1 MKILASYAL
10 VGLLWCLH
18 WLPLPVMR
26 AFGAGLGRLLY
37 RFAKR
42 RRRIAEINLRLC
54 FPDDSEAERE
64 LLVREHFVFLTQAIL
79 DRPYLWWASAARLRR
94 MIRVVGEENLDDGSG
109 RPIIL
114 LIPHFVGLDACGLMI
129 GMRRQVAVIYANQTN
144 PVFNEVLRKGRARF
158 NDALVMSKRDGL
170 RKVVKALRDGLP
182 FIYAS
187 DMDFGPRDAVFVP
200 FFGVPAATAAA
211 LPRLVAMTNAR
222 VVPLVSHLTRDGYL
236 SEILPAWE
244 DYPGPDPVADVRR
257 FNAFVESQV
266 LRMRSQYYWV
276 HKRFKTR
283 PPGEPS
289 VY

>member
-54 FPDDSEAERE
+54 FPRESEADRER
-64 LLVREHFVFLTQAIL
+64 LVREHFVFLTQAIL

-222 VVPLVSHLTRDGYL
+222 VVPLVSHLTPDGYL

>member
-1 MKILASYAL
+1 MKIIASRAL

-26 AFGAGLGRLLY
+26 AFGAGVGRLLY
-37 RFAKR
+37 RFAGR

-54 FPDDSEAERE
+54 FPEDSEVERAA
-64 LLVREHFVFLTQAIL
+64 LVREHFIFLAQSIF
-79 DRPYLWWASAARLRR
+79 DRPYLWWASEARLCR
-94 MIRVVGEENLDDGSG
+94 MIRLVGEEHLDDGSG

-114 LIPHFVGLDACGLMI
+114 LIPHFVGLDACGLRI

-170 RKVVKALRDGLP
+170 RRVVKALRDGLP

-187 DMDFGPRDAVFVP
+187 DMDFGPRDAEFVP

-211 LPRLVAMTNAR
+211 LPRLAAMTNAR
-222 VVPLVSHLTRDGYL
+222 VVPLVSHLTPDGYL

-244 DYPGPDPVADVRR
+244 NFPGPDPVADVRR

>member
-1 MKILASYAL
+1 
-10 VGLLWCLH
+10 
-18 WLPLPVMR
+18 
-26 AFGAGLGRLLY
+26 
-37 RFAKR
+37 
-42 RRRIAEINLRLC
+42 
-54 FPDDSEAERE
+54 
-64 LLVREHFVFLTQAIL
+64 
-79 DRPYLWWASAARLRR
+79 
-94 MIRVVGEENLDDGSG
+94 MIRVVAEENLDDGSG